1 MKKTIFAALFIV
13 ASANSFAAP
22 KPCEELKTEIATK
35 IDATKA
41 KGAYT
46 LDIAESGKAGSAKV
60 VGKCENGAK
69 VITYAKK

>member
-13 ASANSFAAP
+13 ASVNSFATP

-46 LDIAESGKAGSAKV
+46 LDIVESDKAGSAKV
-60 VGKCENGAK
+60 VGKCDNGAK
-69 VITYAKK
+69 KITYAKK

>member
-13 ASANSFAAP
+13 ACANSFATP

-41 KGAYT
+41 KGAYS
-46 LDIAESGKAGSAKV
+46 LDIVESGKAGSAKV
-60 VGKCENGAK
+60 VGSCDKGAK
-69 VITYAKK
+69 KITYAKK